1 MFFSEEVLLA
11 LVNAYF
17 WPFVRIG
24 GLVAVAPL
32 FNSRSI
38 PPRVKL
44 LLVVSLTML
53 IAPALPPMPDV
64 PLMSPAGFLLTGQ
77 QLLIGMLLGFVVQLV
92 FDAMVVAGET
102 AAMSMGLGFATF
114 LDPERGVSVP
124 VLSQFYLILATLTYL
139 AINGHL
145 MLLEVLA
152 QSFLA
157 MPVAVPENLQ
167 SGQALL
173 WELIG
178 FASTMFGGALQIAL
192 PAVCALLIVNIAFGV
207 ISRAAPSL
215 NMFAIGF
222 PVSLVMGFAIILVAL
237 PSTQGALIHL
247 LEVSF
252 GLLTDILRP

>member
-1 MFFSEEVLLA
+1 MNFSEDLLLA
-11 LVNAYF
+11 MVNAYF

-32 FNSRSI
+32 FNSRNI
-38 PPRVKL
+38 PQRVKL
-44 LLVVSLTML
+44 LLVVSLTFL
-53 IAPALPPMPDV
+53 IGPALPPMPDV
-64 PLMSPAGFLLTGQ
+64 ALMSPAGFLLTGQ
-77 QLLIGMLLGFVVQLV
+77 QLLIGMMLGFIVQMV

-114 LDPERGVSVP
+114 LDSERGVSVP

-152 QSFLA
+152 DSFRSL
-157 MPVAVPENLQ
+157 PVAVPEDLQ
-167 SGQALL
+167 TGRELLWALL
-173 WELIG
+173 S
-178 FASTMFGGALQIAL
+178 FASTMFAGALQIAL
-192 PAVCALLIVNIAFGV
+192 PAVSALLIVNIAFGV

-222 PVSLVMGFAIILVAL
+222 PVSLVMGFAIVLVSL
-237 PSTQGALIHL
+237 PSTQAALIHL
-247 LEVSF
+247 LEVAF
-252 GLLTDILRP
+252 QVVIELLS